1 MARMNTEKEAGQV
14 YRRLIES
21 YEAVSVQL
29 DPHDYETLA
38 VAARHVARAE
48 ALDRLADRE
57 GQTVPWGLGGRPI
70 LHPAIPEAR
79 QARTE
84 AIKAL
89 KLITVDVAAVESL
102 SPEGRRDKN
111 RRAALIRHYGK
122 EGARG

>member
-1 MARMNTEKEAGQV
+1 MARMNTAKEAEQV
-14 YRRLIES
+14 YRRLVES
-21 YEAVSVQL
+21 YEAVSIQL

-38 VAARHVARAE
+38 VAARHIARAE

-84 AIKAL
+84 ATKAL
-89 KLITVDVAAVESL
+89 KLISVDVAAAEAL
-102 SPEGRRDKN
+102 TPQEKREKN
-111 RRAALIRHYGK
+111 RRAALIRHHGQG
-122 EGARG
+122 GARG

>member
-1 MARMNTEKEAGQV
+1 M
-14 YRRLIES
+14 
-21 YEAVSVQL
+21 QL
-29 DPHDYETLA
+29 DPHDYQTLA
-38 VAARHVARAE
+38 VAARHIARAE

-84 AIKAL
+84 ATKAL
-89 KLITVDVAAVESL
+89 KLVTVDVAAVESL
-102 SPEGRRDKN
+102 SPEGQRDKN

-122 EGARG
+122 EVARG

>member
-1 MARMNTEKEAGQV
+1 MARMNTAKEAERV
-14 YRRLIES
+14 YGRLIES
-21 YEAVSVQL
+21 YEAVSIQL

-38 VAARHVARAE
+38 VAARHIARAE

-84 AIKAL
+84 ATKAL
-89 KLITVDVAAVESL
+89 KLISVDVAGAEAL
-102 SPEGRRDKN
+102 SPAQQNDQQ
-111 RRAALIRHYGK
+111 RRAALIRHHGK
-122 EGARG
+122 SGSRG